1 MFKVQVK
8 HTAEGPEVVKKQYIA
23 HASQSDDGNWEE
35 PHFLEDHLLSVSELA
50 AAKAQGFNSEGWAT
64 LAGLW
69 HDLGKYREPFQKYIR
84 DQTGFERENAHV
96 EQGAGRVTHS
106 TAGAVH
112 ALHRLGPVYG
122 HILAYIIAGHHA
134 GLPDWLGGRGGLSFR
149 LRESETEYQESLS
162 EPIPDNILAGVVPS
176 VPEVAR
182 DASAISLWIRL
193 LFSCLVDA
201 DFLDTEHYMSPN
213 KAGKRTSD
221 LRLQGLTKSYF
232 QHLESFRE
240 AAASTPLNRVRGNI
254 LDDCFAAAECEP
266 GIFSLTVPTG
276 GGKTLSSL
284 AFAMRHAERFGKSR
298 IIYAIPF
305 TSIIE
310 QNAKVFRDI
319 LGEDAVLEH
328 HSNLDVA
335 PSGETSRSRLASENW
350 DAPLIVTTNVQL
362 FESIFASR
370 TSRCR
375 KLHNIVNSIIVLD
388 EAQQLPRDFHKPI
401 TQVMRQMSDYF
412 GVTWVLCTATQP
424 ELGEQQDAFGRIQH
438 EGLGNIR
445 EIATAP
451 AELALQLKRVM
462 INMPSAGA
470 QPTSWDELS
479 TLVSNEPCVLVI
491 LNTRS
496 NARDVFSRLPDDGN
510 NLHLSA
516 NMCAEHRSQLIQQI
530 RQRLDARRNG
540 DSRPLRVVSTQLIEA
555 GVDVDFPVVYRA
567 MAGLDS
573 IAQSA
578 GRCNREGRL
587 EGFGRVEVFMPEQS
601 APPGFLRQGEQTT
614 LSLLKAGLLLDPLS
628 PGSIQRYFSELNR
641 KGDRDKHGICGLLK
655 AEQTADSAIDISFRE
670 AAKRFRLIDENGVGV
685 IVPYCP
691 ETCDESPI
699 YLWLELL
706 ESDKSAKWV
715 YRKLQRF
722 SVTLPEAFAKKLEA
736 AGALYAKAGQFVV
749 EQSHYHKLWG
759 IQPPDALFSAEE
771 TIIG

>member
-1 MFKVQVK
+1 M
-8 HTAEGPEVVKKQYIA
+8 KKQYIA
-23 HASQSDDGNWEE
+23 HARQSDDEGWEA

-50 AAKAQGFNSEGWAT
+50 AKKAQGFHSEDWAA

-96 EQGAGRVTHS
+96 EQGSGRVTHS
-106 TAGAVH
+106 TAGAIH
-112 ALHRLGPVYG
+112 ALDRLGPIYG

-134 GLPDWLGGRGGLSFR
+134 GLPDWLGGRGALSFR
-149 LRESETEYQESLS
+149 LGESEVEYQESLS
-162 EPIPDNILAGVVPS
+162 ELIPENILEGVVPNI
-176 VPEVAR
+176 PEVAR
-182 DASAISLWIRL
+182 DTNAISLWIRL

-201 DFLDTEHYMSPN
+201 DFLDTELYMSAE
-213 KAGKRTSD
+213 KAERRTGD
-221 LRLQGLTKSYF
+221 LGLEKLIKVYF
-232 QHLESFRE
+232 QHLEHFRE
-240 AAASTPLNRVRGNI
+240 AAEPNPLNKIRSAI
-254 LDDCFAAAECEP
+254 LDDCFTAAESEP

-284 AFAMRHAERFGKSR
+284 AFAMRHAERFGKRR

-305 TSIIE
+305 TTIIE

-370 TSRCR
+370 TSKCR
-375 KLHNIVNSIIVLD
+375 KLHNLVNSVIVLD

-401 TQVMRQMSDYF
+401 TQVMRQMSEYF

-424 ELGEQQDAFGRIQH
+424 ELGEQQDAFGRVQH

-451 AELALQLKRVM
+451 AELAVQLKRV
-462 INMPSAGA
+462 IIKMPGADA

-479 TLVSNEPCVLVI
+479 LWVSNEPCVLVI
-491 LNTRS
+491 VNTRN
-496 NARDVFSRLPDDGN
+496 NARDLFSRLPDDGN

-516 NMCAEHRSQLIQQI
+516 NMCAEHRSKLIPQI
-530 RQRLDARRNG
+530 RQRLQARSAG

-555 GVDVDFPVVYRA
+555 GVDVDFPVVFRA

-587 EGFGRVEVFMPEQS
+587 DGLGQVEVFMPEQS

-614 LSLLKAGLLLDPLS
+614 LALLKAGLLSDPLS
-628 PGSIQRYFSELNR
+628 PATIQRYFSELNR
-641 KGDRDKHGICGLLK
+641 KGGRDKHGICGLLK
-655 AEQTADSAIDISFRE
+655 AEQTTDPAIDISFRE
-670 AAKRFRLIDENGVGV
+670 AAKRFQLIDDNGIGV

-691 ETCDESPI
+691 DSSDESPI
-699 YLWLELL
+699 YLWLDILD
-706 ESDKSAKWV
+706 SDRSAKWV

-722 SVTLPEAFAKKLEA
+722 SVTLPESFAKKLEA
-736 AGALYAKAGQFVV
+736 AGALYVKAGQFVV
-749 EQSHYHKLWG
+749 EQSHYHELWG
-759 IQPPDALFSAEE
+759 IQPPDTLLSAEE

>member
-1 MFKVQVK
+1 MFNVLGNQI
-8 HTAEGPEVVKKQYIA
+8 AEGRGVVKKQYIA
-23 HASQSDDGNWEE
+23 HAKQSGDGGWEA

-50 AAKAQGFNSEGWAT
+50 AKKAQGFHSEDWAA

-69 HDLGKYREPFQKYIR
+69 HDLGKYRDPFQKYIR

-106 TAGAVH
+106 TAGAIH
-112 ALHRLGPVYG
+112 ALKRLGPIYG
-122 HILAYIIAGHHA
+122 HIIAYIIAGHHA
-134 GLPDWLGGRGGLSFR
+134 GLPDWLGGRGALSFR
-149 LRESETEYQESLS
+149 LGESEVEYQESLS
-162 EPIPDNILAGVVPS
+162 ERIPENILDGVVPS
-176 VPEVAR
+176 IPAVAR
-182 DASAISLWIRL
+182 DTNAISLWIRL

-201 DFLDTEHYMSPN
+201 DFLDTELYMSAE
-213 KAGKRTSD
+213 KAERRAGD
-221 LRLQGLTKSYF
+221 LRLEKLTKVYF
-232 QHLESFRE
+232 QHLEHFRD
-240 AAASTPLNRVRGNI
+240 AAESNPLNKIRSAI
-254 LDDCFAAAECEP
+254 LDDCFAAAESEP

-284 AFAMRHAERFGKSR
+284 AFAMRHAERFGKRR

-328 HSNLDVA
+328 HSNLDVP

-370 TSRCR
+370 TSKCR
-375 KLHNIVNSIIVLD
+375 KLHNLVNSVIVLD

-401 TQVMRQMSDYF
+401 TQIMRQMSEYF

-424 ELGEQQDAFGRIQH
+424 ELGEQQDAFGRVQH

-451 AELALQLKRVM
+451 AELAVQLKRVM
-462 INMPSAGA
+462 IKMPSADA

-479 TLVSNEPCVLVI
+479 LRVSNEPCVLVI
-491 LNTRS
+491 VNTRN
-496 NARDVFSRLPDDGN
+496 NARDLFSRLPDDGN

-516 NMCAEHRSQLIQQI
+516 NMCAEHRSKLISQI
-530 RQRLDARRNG
+530 RQRLQARRTG

-555 GVDVDFPVVYRA
+555 GVDVDFPVVIRA

-573 IAQSA
+573 IAQFA

-587 EGFGRVEVFMPEQS
+587 DGLGQVEVFMPEQS

-614 LSLLKAGLLLDPLS
+614 LALLKAGLLSDPLS
-628 PGSIQRYFSELNR
+628 PAAIQRYFSELNR

-655 AEQTADSAIDISFRE
+655 AEQTTEPAIEISFRE
-670 AAKRFRLIDENGVGV
+670 AAKRFQLIDDNGIGV

-691 ETCDESPI
+691 DASGESPI
-699 YLWLELL
+699 YLWLDILD
-706 ESDKSAKWV
+706 SDPSAKWV

-722 SVTLPEAFAKKLEA
+722 SVTLPESFAKKLEA
-736 AGALYAKAGQFVV
+736 AGALYVKAGQFVV
-749 EQSHYHKLWG
+749 EQSHYHILWG
-759 IQPPDALFSAEE
+759 IQPPDALLSAEE